1 MLFMIT
7 ALKDYIPVVFPRLP
21 VLDFPSSISALVLLL
36 EAESEFSNVRSEL
49 VNQVCQNCMH
59 IYITWVGFCDG

>member
-21 VLDFPSSISALVLLL
+21 VLDFPSFISALVLLL

-49 VNQVCQNCMH
+49 VNQV
-59 IYITWVGFCDG
+59 